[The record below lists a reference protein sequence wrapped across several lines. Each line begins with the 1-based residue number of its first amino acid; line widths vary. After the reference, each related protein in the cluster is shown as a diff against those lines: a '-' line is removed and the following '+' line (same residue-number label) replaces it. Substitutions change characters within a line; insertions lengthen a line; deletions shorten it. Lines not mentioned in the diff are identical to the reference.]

1 MAGTMVMEAPA
12 ATDPAA
18 HSLRLLI
25 ETANDAVVSIDEKS
39 VILDWNRAAERIF
52 GWTRAEAIGQVLT
65 ELIVPPQHRE
75 AHHRGL
81 SRFLADRTQG
91 ILNRTVETT
100 ALTRAGREFHVE
112 LSVWPVETDGQ
123 FTFSAFI
130 RDISRR
136 KENEKRLRAS
146 EEKFRQVVENTYEGI
161 VVSQDGM
168 LKYANPRALAL
179 TQRTLESAL
188 STPFIEMVHPE
199 DRARV
204 YGNYVRRMRGEA
216 VEPFYRFRALSALG
230 DTRWLQISAVAIEW
244 EGRPATLNFLTDV
257 TEEEGLKQNLKETL
271 SEREAILETTAV
283 GVMFIQNGRIKW
295 INDALE
301 RTMLGWEDG
310 ETIGKTGEL
319 AFPDHAA
326 WSRFLKECI
335 PALEKTG
342 TYEGDWE
349 VQRKDGSPWWC
360 HMSSKALQP
369 TNLGAGTIWFFLDI
383 SVRKRAEEEVRK
395 ALMRERE
402 LSELKTRFVSLA
414 SHEFR
419 TPLAT
424 ILSSVELLEDFGA
437 SLPDG
442 ERKELIRII
451 KASIGRIT
459 GMLDQVMLI
468 GRAEADKLEFAPE
481 PCDPAELAASIVREI
496 EQAHGRPN
504 RIRFTHEG
512 AAGRRML
519 DSRLLSHAFGNLLA
533 NAIKYSPPGSEI
545 AFQME
550 AKPAGLTFLV
560 SDRGIG
566 IPEADQPRIFES
578 FHRARNVGNVEGTG
592 LGLAIVKQC
601 VELHGGTVDLES
613 ELGKGSTF
621 IVCLP
626 VAVI

>member
-1 MAGTMVMEAPA
+1 MSRHA
-12 ATDPAA
+12 
-18 HSLRLLI
+18 RLLVD
-25 ETANDAVVSIDEKS
+25 TANDAVVSIDEKS
-39 VILDWNRAAERIF
+39 LILDWNRAAERIF
-52 GWTRAEAIGQVLT
+52 GWTRAEAMGKVLT
-65 ELIVPPQHRE
+65 DLIVPVQHRE

-81 SRFLADRTQG
+81 ARYLADRTPG
-91 ILNRTVETT
+91 ILNRRVETT
-100 ALTRAGREFHVE
+100 ALARDGREFDVE
-112 LSVWPVETDGQ
+112 LSVWPVETSGR

-136 KENEKRLRAS
+136 KVNEAKLRAS
-146 EEKFRQVVENTYEGI
+146 EEKYRQVVENTYEGI
-161 VVSQDGM
+161 VISQDGM
-168 LKYANPRALAL
+168 LKYANPRALEL

-188 STPFIEMVHPE
+188 ATPFIEMVHPE

-204 YGNYVRRMRGEA
+204 YGNYVRRMRGEP
-216 VEPFYRFRALSALG
+216 VEPFYRFRALSSLG

-257 TEEEGLKQNLKETL
+257 TEEEALKANLTETL
-271 SEREAILETTAV
+271 AEREAVLETTAV
-283 GVMFIQNGRIKW
+283 GIMFIQNGRIKW

-301 RTMLGWEDG
+301 RTMLGWNDG

-319 AFPDHAA
+319 AFQDHAD

-335 PALEKTG
+335 PALEKAG

-349 VQRKDGSPWWC
+349 VSRKDGSRWWC

-369 TNLGAGTIWFFLDI
+369 ANLGAGTIWFFLDI

-424 ILSSVELLEDFGA
+424 ILSSIELLEDFGA

-442 ERKELIRII
+442 ERRELIRIV
-451 KASIGRIT
+451 KASVGRIT

-468 GRAEADKLEFAPE
+468 GRAEADKLEFQPE
-481 PCDPAELAASIVREI
+481 PHDAAELAASIAREI

-504 RIRFTHEG
+504 RIRFTHRG
-512 AAGRRML
+512 LPGKRML
-519 DSRLLSHAFGNLLA
+519 DSRLLSHTFGNLLT
-533 NAIKYSPPGSEI
+533 NALKYAPPGTEVG
-545 AFQME
+545 FEME
-550 AKPAGLTFLV
+550 ATPAALTFLV

-566 IPEADQPRIFES
+566 IPAGDQPRIFES
-578 FHRARNVGNVEGTG
+578 FHRGRNVGNVDGTG

-601 VELHGGTVDLES
+601 VELHGGTVDFES
-613 ELGKGSTF
+613 ELGRGSTF

-626 VAVI
+626 APEA

>member
-1 MAGTMVMEAPA
+1 MIGDMAMDELMA
-12 ATDPAA
+12 ADTVAEP
-18 HSLRLLI
+18 LRLLI
-25 ETANDAVVSIDEKS
+25 ETANDAVVSIDEQS
-39 VILDWNRAAERIF
+39 VILDWNRAAERMF
-52 GWTRAEAIGQVLT
+52 GWPRKDAVGRILT
-65 ELIVPPQHRE
+65 DLIVPERHRE

-81 SRFLADRTQG
+81 SRYLADRTPG
-91 ILNRTVETT
+91 ILNRRVETT
-100 ALTRAGREFHVE
+100 ALARDGREFDVE
-112 LSVWPVETDGQ
+112 LSVWPVPAHGH

-130 RDISRR
+130 RDISER
-136 KENEKRLRAS
+136 KENEALLRTS
-146 EEKFRQVVENTYEGI
+146 EEKYRQVVENTYEGI

-168 LKYANPRALAL
+168 LKFANPRALAL
-179 TQRTLESAL
+179 THRTLESAL

-204 YGNYVRRMRGEA
+204 YGNYLRRMKGEA
-216 VEPFYRFRALSALG
+216 VEPFYRFRALSSLG

-257 TEEEGLKQNLKETL
+257 TEEEALKANLKESL
-271 SEREAILETTAV
+271 AEREAILETTAV

-301 RTMLGWEDG
+301 QRMLGWSDG

-319 AFPDHAA
+319 AFMNHAD

-335 PALEKTG
+335 PALEKNG

-349 VQRKDGSPWWC
+349 VRRKDGSPWWC
-360 HMSSKALQP
+360 HMSAKALEP
-369 TNLGAGTIWFFLDI
+369 ANLGAGTIWFFLDI
-383 SVRKRAEEEVRK
+383 SVRKRAEEEIRK
-395 ALMRERE
+395 ALTRERE

-442 ERKELIRII
+442 ERRELIRII

-468 GRAEADKLEFAPE
+468 GRAEADKLEFRPE
-481 PCDPAELAASIVREI
+481 LHEPAELAASIAREI

-504 RIRFTHEG
+504 RIRFDPRG
-512 AAGRRML
+512 GGGRRML
-519 DSRLLSHAFGNLLA
+519 DSKLLSHALGNLLA
-533 NAIKYSPPGSEI
+533 NAMKYSPVGTEVD
-545 AFQME
+545 FQME
-550 AKPAGLTFLV
+550 ATPAGLTFLV
-560 SDRGIG
+560 IDHGIG
-566 IPEADQPRIFES
+566 IPDADQPRVFES
-578 FHRARNVGNVEGTG
+578 FHRGRNVGNVDGTG

-601 VELHGGTVDLES
+601 VELHGGTVDFES
-613 ELGKGSTF
+613 EAGRGSTF

-626 VAVI
+626 VEVV